1 MALAMSAS
9 MASAATTVT
18 FTGKIAQIDTTGN
31 YGIYFGG
38 AVGAGTAYS
47 LVYTI
52 NDADGG
58 TVLHP
63 DAYTTR
69 LEELGAVTAVMTING
84 YSQSVGGTNSSF
96 VYATNAKPVPPGGL
110 VDGIGAQSK
119 DFTYRADDIY
129 RSVYASSGFSSYLTD
144 FLSAADY
151 HSPFSVP
158 VLSGDSY
165 GNSFHIN
172 DFDYVRN
179 VGSSIFLN
187 LAPEMVSVAVTRVEE
202 PGAPPVPEP
211 ASWAMMIGGFALAG
225 GVLRQQRA
233 AARLIAA

>member
-1 MALAMSAS
+1 MAP
-9 MASAATTVT
+9 AATTVT
-18 FTGKIAQIDTTGN
+18 FTGKIAQMDPTGN
-31 YGIYFGG
+31 YSIYFGS

-52 NDADGG
+52 NEAAGG
-58 TVLHP
+58 TVSHP

-69 LEELGAVTAVMTING
+69 LEGLGAVTAVMTING
-84 YSQSVGGTNSSF
+84 YSQSVGGTNTSF
-96 VYATNAKPVPPGGL
+96 VFATNAKPVPPGGL
-110 VDGIGAQSK
+110 VDGIGAQST
-119 DFTYRADDIY
+119 DYTVNSAIY

-151 HSPFSVP
+151 NSPFSVP

-179 VGSSIFLN
+179 VGSSIYLN

-202 PGAPPVPEP
+202 PGTPPVPEP

-225 GVLRQQRA
+225 SVLRRQRVSV
-233 AARLIAA
+233 RLIAA